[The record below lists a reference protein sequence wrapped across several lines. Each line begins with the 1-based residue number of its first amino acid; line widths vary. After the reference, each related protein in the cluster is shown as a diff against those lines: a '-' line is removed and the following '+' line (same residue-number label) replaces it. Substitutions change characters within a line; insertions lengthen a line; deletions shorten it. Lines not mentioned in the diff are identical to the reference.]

1 MRQDSH
7 VSLDGRGRSYC
18 KSGHGDISHVCCIFS
33 TPRTHL
39 LSRATTLRGQGQKHY
54 WLVRQVD
61 VASFGV
67 RGVDGDF
74 LPFGTE
80 AIIPFSE
87 LLAHYSPEVAVF
99 EERLLTA
106 VKEHDFRLV
115 GGRRGA
121 GPRRSILRVDEA
133 NVRGLFGIAL
143 KYIKARKLSRARV
156 LIRELLRLTTEYAGK
171 DQFLFNGFGIRLRK
185 ARYYEGAVLCYRRA
199 LAFTQVDD
207 HLYYNLARAYY
218 EQGQWWD
225 CMNALVSCFELN
237 PELPVA
243 RDLVV
248 LIMALADSVRL
259 RTKHGKPPVPDGV
272 ARRAEIL
279 GEAVFVHDETAQET
293 ARELCLRKE
302 KEKEEDLWLPG
313 RDAVGL

>member
-7 VSLDGRGRSYC
+7 VSLDDRGQSSFKR
-18 KSGHGDISHVCCIFS
+18 GHGDISHVCCIFS
-33 TPRTHL
+33 TPRTHMF
-39 LSRATTLRGQGQKHY
+39 SRATTLRGQGQKHY

-61 VASFGV
+61 EASFGV

-74 LPFGTE
+74 LPFGAE
-80 AIIPFSE
+80 AIIPLSE
-87 LLAHYSPEVAVF
+87 LIAHYSPEVAVF

-106 VKEHDFRLV
+106 TREYGIRLGSGNRKV
-115 GGRRGA
+115 AVRD
-121 GPRRSILRVDEA
+121 SIFRVDA
-133 NVRGLFGIAL
+133 PSVRGLFKLAL
-143 KYIKARKLSRARV
+143 KFIHARKLSRARV
-156 LIRELLRLTTEYAGK
+156 LVRELLRLTTEYAGK
-171 DQFLFNGFGIRLRK
+171 DQFLFNDFGIRLRK
-185 ARYYEGAVLCYRRA
+185 AHFYEGAVICYRRA
-199 LAFTQVDD
+199 LSFTQVDD

-225 CMNALVSCFELN
+225 CMNALVSCFDLN

-248 LIMALADSVRL
+248 LTLALADSARL
-259 RTKHGKPPVPDGV
+259 RMRYGKPPVPDGV
-272 ARRAEIL
+272 ARRAEVL

-293 ARELCLRKE
+293 ARKRSLRKE
-302 KEKEEDLWLPG
+302 EAEGLWLPG

>member
-7 VSLDGRGRSYC
+7 VSLDGRGQSYT
-18 KSGHGDISHVCCIFS
+18 KQRHGGFEHVCCIFS

-54 WLVRQVD
+54 WLVRQMD
-61 VASFGV
+61 EASFGV

-80 AIIPFSE
+80 AVIPLSE
-87 LLAHYSPEVAVF
+87 LLTYYSPEVAVF
-99 EERLLTA
+99 EERLLIAT
-106 VKEHDFRLV
+106 KEHDFRMT
-115 GGRRGA
+115 GD
-121 GPRRSILRVDEA
+121 RRSILRIDQA
-133 NVRGLFGIAL
+133 NVRGLFNIAI
-143 KYIKARKLSRARV
+143 KYIKTRKLSRARV
-156 LIRELLRLTTEYAGK
+156 FVRELLRLTTEYAGR
-171 DQFLFNGFGIRLRK
+171 DQFLFNDFGIRLRK
-185 ARYYEGAVLCYRRA
+185 ARYFDGAVLCYRRG

-225 CMNALVSCFELN
+225 CMNALVSCFDLN

-248 LIMALADSVRL
+248 LILALADSARL
-259 RTKHGKPPVPDGV
+259 RMRYGKPPVPDGV
-272 ARRAEIL
+272 ARRAEVL
-279 GEAVFVHDETAQET
+279 GEAVFIHDESAQRT
-293 ARELCLRKE
+293 AREMSVREEE
-302 KEKEEDLWLPG
+302 KEGLWLPG